1 MTSEI
6 PSSVTILAAAIGA
19 GVALLGHGLSFGRDW
34 FSQRLKDGQQRTFV
48 ALRIAA
54 ELDYFA
60 INCALAASDHGE
72 PQMEQHGQEEY
83 RSRYKTP
90 TFTLDYSAYDWR
102 LLPKDLLMRV
112 LEMPHLTK
120 QAHANLDG
128 VSEFLAHPPY
138 YEEFFQTRSLNFGRL
153 GLRALQIAKDL
164 RHRVGAV
171 PDMPSLDPESD
182 YDVHAELNWAVKKA
196 LEAKPADLGL

>member
-1 MTSEI
+1 MPSEI
-6 PSSVTILAAAIGA
+6 PSSVPILAAAIGA
-19 GVALLGHGLSFGRDW
+19 GAALLGTGLSFGRDW

-54 ELDYFA
+54 ELDDFA
-60 INCALAASDHGE
+60 ISCALAASDQGE
-72 PQMEQHGQEEY
+72 PQIEQHGQEEY
-83 RSRYKTP
+83 RPRHKAP

-120 QAHANLDG
+120 QAHAHLEG
-128 VSEFLAHPPY
+128 VSEFLANPPY
-138 YEEFFQTRSLNFGRL
+138 YEEFFQNRSLSFGRL

-164 RHRVGAV
+164 RHREGAV
-171 PDMPSLDPESD
+171 PDMPRLDAESD
-182 YDVHAELNWAVKKA
+182 YDVHAELNWAVEKA
-196 LEAKPADLGL
+196 LEAKPAD